1 VAVLEDDENKWVLK
15 SHLTAALTR
24 VTRVTWSLSRRLSV
38 YDNLNEIFKKSPKNH
53 YGRFYDP
60 RHTIYIY
67 STWQT
72 AHTTHETAQNL
83 NTGPPSP
90 GTQVA
95 RSPFSMRRDD
105 QILHRIA
112 FDVISTLM

>member
-1 VAVLEDDENKWVLK
+1 MLEDDENKWVLK

-95 RSPFSMRRDD
+95 RSPFSIRRDD